1 MPKEKV
7 ARMLPNDLEAE
18 QALLGCL
25 FLSQDA
31 CMEVFSM
38 IKPTDFYSNA
48 HQKIYQAM
56 LENYSKDIPND

>member
-1 MPKEKV
+1 MAKEKI

-38 IKPTDFYSNA
+38 IKPTDFYSKNLPGNVA
-48 HQKIYQAM
+48 ELFLRH
-56 LENYSKDIPND
+56 S